1 MWPLLTSL
9 KYDESPRFHQ
19 IESLINKTYLY
30 RIHRVV
36 VEILN
41 DIWFCSQRIHTRAHA
56 HTRAHT
62 GMCNNSA
69 MSL

>member
-1 MWPLLTSL
+1 MWPLFTSL
-9 KYDESPRFHQ
+9 KYDKSPRFHQ
-19 IESLINKTYLY
+19 IESLINNTYLY

-41 DIWFCSQRIHTRAHA
+41 DILFCSQRIHTHAHA